1 MKTQLN
7 ITLKDTALANKG
19 YLEIRESCK
28 LVEYDLK
35 LAGKGKLWVE
45 VYRDS
50 EYEYRALFPDLDD
63 WSAMPMTI
71 LTHKLH
77 ETQTNHS

>member
-1 MKTQLN
+1 MK
-7 ITLKDTALANKG
+7 NK
-19 YLEIRESCK
+19 YTEIRETCK

-45 VYRDS
+45 VYRDD

-63 WSAMPMTI
+63 WSSVPMTI

-77 ETQTNHS
+77 ETQTNLS

>member
-1 MKTQLN
+1 MRTQLN
-7 ITLKDTALANKG
+7 ITLKDIVLANKG

-28 LVEYDLK
+28 LIEYDLK

-45 VYRDS
+45 VYRDE
-50 EYEYRALFPDLDD
+50 EYEYRALFPDVAD
-63 WSAMPMTI
+63 WSAMPLTI

-77 ETQTNHS
+77 ETQTNLS

>member
-1 MKTQLN
+1 MKT
-7 ITLKDTALANKG
+7 G
-19 YLEIRESCK
+19 YLEIRESCD

-35 LAGKGKLWVE
+35 LAGKGKLWIE
-45 VYRDS
+45 VYRDA

-71 LTHKLH
+71 LTQKLH
-77 ETQTNHS
+77 ETQINLS

>member
-1 MKTQLN
+1 MK
-7 ITLKDTALANKG
+7 NK
-19 YLEIRESCK
+19 YTEIRETCQ

-45 VYRDS
+45 VYRDDQ
-50 EYEYRALFPDLDD
+50 YEYRALFPDLEC
-63 WSAMPMTI
+63 WSSMPMTI
-71 LTHKLH
+71 LTHPIH

>member
-1 MKTQLN
+1 MKT
-7 ITLKDTALANKG
+7 G
-19 YLEIRESCK
+19 YIEIRESCK
-28 LVEYDLK
+28 LIDYSLQ

-45 VYRDS
+45 VYRDD
-50 EYEYRALFPDLDD
+50 EYEYRALFPDLPE
-63 WSAMPMTI
+63 WTSMPLTI

>member
-1 MKTQLN
+1 MK
-7 ITLKDTALANKG
+7 NK
-19 YLEIRESCK
+19 YTEIRKSCR
-28 LVEYDLK
+28 LIDYSLK

-45 VYRDS
+45 VYRDDQ
-50 EYEYRALFPDLDD
+50 YEYRALFPDLAE
-63 WSAMPMTI
+63 WSQMPLTI

>member
-1 MKTQLN
+1 MK
-7 ITLKDTALANKG
+7 LK
-19 YLEIRESCK
+19 YSEIRETCK
-28 LVEYDLK
+28 LIEYDLK

-45 VYRDS
+45 VYRDD

-71 LTHKLH
+71 LTHPIH
-77 ETQTNHS
+77 ETQTNLS

>member
-1 MKTQLN
+1 MKT
-7 ITLKDTALANKG
+7 G

-50 EYEYRALFPDLDD
+50 EYEYRALFPDVAD
-63 WSAMPMTI
+63 WSAVPMTI

-77 ETQTNHS
+77 ETQTNLS

>member
-1 MKTQLN
+1 MKT
-7 ITLKDTALANKG
+7 G

-28 LVEYDLK
+28 LIEYDLK

-50 EYEYRALFPDLDD
+50 EYEYRALFPDLAD

-77 ETQTNHS
+77 ETQTNLS

>member
-1 MKTQLN
+1 
-7 ITLKDTALANKG
+7 LKDIILANKG
-19 YLEIRESCK
+19 YLEIRESCMLIDYK
-28 LVEYDLK
+28 LL

-50 EYEYRALFPDLDD
+50 EYEYRALFPDVAD
-63 WSAMPMTI
+63 WSAMPLTI

-77 ETQTNHS
+77 ETQTNNG

>member
-1 MKTQLN
+1 MKG
-7 ITLKDTALANKG
+7 TLLAKKIF
-19 YLEIRESCK
+19 YSEIRETCK

-45 VYRDS
+45 VYRDDQ
-50 EYEYRALFPDLDD
+50 YEYRALFPDVDN
-63 WSAMPMTI
+63 WSAVPMTI

-77 ETQTNHS
+77 ETQTDYR

>member
-1 MKTQLN
+1 MP
-7 ITLKDTALANKG
+7 LKKLE
-19 YLEIRESCK
+19 YYEIRETCK

-45 VYRDS
+45 VYRDDQ
-50 EYEYRALFPDLDD
+50 YEYRALFPDVSD
-63 WSAMPMTI
+63 WSAVPMTI

-77 ETQTNHS
+77 ETQTDFR

>member
-1 MKTQLN
+1 MQLN
-7 ITLKDTALANKG
+7 IILKDIVLANKG

-28 LVEYDLK
+28 LIDYSLL

-50 EYEYRALFPDLDD
+50 EYEYRALFPDLAD
-63 WSAMPMTI
+63 WSAMPLTI

-77 ETQTNHS
+77 ETQINLS

>member
-1 MKTQLN
+1 MKT
-7 ITLKDTALANKG
+7 G
-19 YLEIRESCK
+19 YLEIREGCK
-28 LVEYDLK
+28 LIEYDLK

-50 EYEYRALFPDLDD
+50 EYEYRALFPDVSD
-63 WSAMPMTI
+63 WSAVPMTI

-77 ETQTNHS
+77 ETQTTLS